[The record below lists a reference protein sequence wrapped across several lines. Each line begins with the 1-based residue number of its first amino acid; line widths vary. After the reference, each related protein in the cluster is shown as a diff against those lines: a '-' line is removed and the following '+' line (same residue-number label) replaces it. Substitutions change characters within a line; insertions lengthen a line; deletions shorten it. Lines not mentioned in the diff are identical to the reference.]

1 MAIEKYTT
9 CSRGID
15 PWRTRGLRPLTPEV
29 RLGGTPR
36 WWTRS
41 VIASLTIVY
50 GVLAACDPIS
60 PPPLR
65 FGSDGQ
71 VRVTVEVP
79 LQGGIGWLQQVLIWN
94 SDGAWKLFEEI
105 GYDSVVGD
113 DNMLRNPG
121 LPYLYA
127 ANYST
132 LLQLAID
139 NAGTK
144 LVDLPELDPDPECGI
159 DRSRVSILIRDNV
172 RDEEREWS
180 RCAFGANAL
189 ANLTTEGF
197 EPDDGTARVV
207 QIALRARD
215 LTMGADFDRYAYTG
229 SMPFATIERGT
240 EPGREL
246 EDTVIVFRS
255 PDDAGEGVVPVGWEG
270 FWEGHTGGDRP
281 LPEIDWTR
289 EVVIVVAIGMRETLG
304 FSVEVRRVLQIGN
317 ESRVTGTKIE
327 RVELVPGDYCA
338 PARRIIWPYHIVVAP
353 RGHPQPSPP
362 SKWAERIPCEA

>member
-1 MAIEKYTT
+1 MATEKYTT
-9 CSRGID
+9 RNQGIGRPMTRELRRGI
-15 PWRTRGLRPLTPEV
+15 RPPAW
-29 RLGGTPR
+29 PK
-36 WWTRS
+36 S
-41 VIASLTIVY
+41 VIASLTITY
-50 GVLAACDPIS
+50 GVSTACEPML
-60 PPPLR
+60 PGPTR

-79 LQGGIGWLQQVLIWN
+79 LQGGIGWLQQVLTWN

-105 GYDSVVGD
+105 GYEGVVGD
-113 DNMLRNPG
+113 DNVMRNPG

-127 ANYST
+127 ANYAS

-139 NAGTK
+139 NDGTK

-159 DRSRVSILIRDNV
+159 ERSRVSIMIRDNV
-172 RDEEREWS
+172 LDQEKEWS
-180 RCAFGANAL
+180 RCAFSATAL

-215 LTMGADFDRYAYTG
+215 FTLGADFDGYAYTG
-229 SMPFATIERGT
+229 SMPFATIEQGT

-255 PDDAGEGVVPVGWEG
+255 SDDAGEGVTPAGWEG
-270 FWEGHTGGDRP
+270 FWGAHTGGDRP
-281 LPEIDWTR
+281 PPEIDWTR
-289 EVVIVVAIGMRETLG
+289 EVVIVVAIGVRETLG

-327 RVELVPGDYCA
+327 RVELIPGDYCA

-353 RGHPQPSPP
+353 RGHPQPSY
-362 SKWAERIPCEA
+362 SRWAERIPCEA